1 MGKLLAPKPEAL
13 TLAQLK
19 TFLKD
24 TFIYGIAAVLPKA
37 INVLLVGLHTD
48 TLSTGEYSVNTLFYV
63 WIAFLNILLTYG
75 METAF
80 FRFYN
85 TEKDPSKVLSTS
97 FFSLL
102 ISSIVALALLL
113 YFSSEIAD
121 FMGFQT
127 ELYFQLMISIAIM
140 DAMIIIPFAYLRV
153 QGKSISYAMFRLL
166 NISIYALL
174 NVFFLW
180 YLPNRI
186 NAGVAQNEL
195 FFGLYNPSFKEGYIF
210 IANLVAS
217 AFSFLIILPFLGRL
231 KWQFDLG
238 LWKKMLAYAW
248 PVLVAGLAYTINENL
263 DKLFLENRLGGEVMG
278 AYAGAY
284 KIGVIMSLF
293 ILAFRLGAEPFFF
306 NKAKDDNAKETY
318 AIITKWFS
326 IVGSLLVLFIV
337 VFIYPIAGIFL
348 KQDSYFQALNI
359 VPIILLANL
368 FLGIYNNLSV
378 WYKVTN
384 KTRFGM
390 YISVIGAFLTI
401 GGLIYLIPVFGYI
414 GAAYATFIAYF
425 CMMLISYLWSKKH
438 YDIPYQKGRIF
449 IYLILSSLFS
459 YLSFYVFKSDL
470 ISGIGLILIL
480 CLIVLFSE
488 KKDLSYLRSS
498 L

>member
-1 MGKLLAPKPEAL
+1 M
-13 TLAQLK
+13 AQLK

-24 TFIYGIAAVLPKA
+24 TFIYGLAAVLPKA

-102 ISSIVALALLL
+102 ISSILALATLL
-113 YFSSEIAD
+113 YFSEGLAS
-121 FMGFQT
+121 FMGFDDAI
-127 ELYFQLMISIAIM
+127 YFQLMISIAIM
-140 DAMIIIPFAYLRV
+140 DALIIIPFAYLRV
-153 QGKSISYAMFRLL
+153 QGKSISYALFRLV
-166 NISIYALL
+166 NIAIYALL
-174 NVFFLW
+174 NIYFLW
-180 YLPNRI
+180 FLPQELGQG
-186 NAGVAQNEL
+186 APQNEL
-195 FFGLYNPSFKEGYIF
+195 FFGYYNPEFKEGYIF
-210 IANLVAS
+210 LSNLAAS
-217 AFSFLIILPFLGRL
+217 AFSFLIILPFLTKLR
-231 KWQFDLG
+231 WQFDL
-238 LWKKMLAYAW
+238 LIWKKMLGYAW
-248 PVLVAGLAYTINENL
+248 PVLIAGLAYTVNENL
-263 DKLFLENRLGGEVMG
+263 DKLFLEDRLGGDVMG

-326 IVGSLLVLFIV
+326 ITGALLLLFIV
-337 VFIYPIAGIFL
+337 VFIYPIAGLFL
-348 KQDSYFQALNI
+348 KQASYFKALDI

-384 KTRFGM
+384 KTRYGM
-390 YISVIGAFLTI
+390 YISVIGALLTI
-401 GGLIYLIPVFGYI
+401 GGLIMFIPVFGYI
-414 GAAYATFIAYF
+414 GAAYATLIAYF
-425 CMMLISYLWSKKH
+425 LMMLISYLWSRKH
-438 YDIPYQKGRIF
+438 YRIKYEKGRISM
-449 IYLILSSLFS
+449 YLILSAGFS
-459 YLSFYVFKSDL
+459 YLSFYVFDSSILPGISL
-470 ISGIGLILIL
+470 IIIL
-480 CLIVLFSE
+480 CLIVFTAE
-488 KKDLSYLRSS
+488 RKDLAYLRAS